1 MKRLFAAL
9 TLVLLCSVALAV
21 SAANATHSNGE
32 GPNKDLVSG
41 TGTHRSGS
49 NGHVDAIS
57 DPNGE
62 DPRGHV
68 FIRFSAGSLIPV
80 DVTGEVTC
88 LRVRDNR
95 AWAVGTIERSKV
107 DSSPFS
113 HFAVFIA
120 DIGEGR
126 EANDRLFLAVADRPI
141 FVPEFGEPCPQNL
154 IELLEPFITGAP
166 VLRGNFIV
174 HDATP

>member
-9 TLVLLCSVALAV
+9 TLALLCSVALAV

-41 TGTHRSGS
+41 TATHRTGS
-49 NGHVDAIS
+49 NGHVDAMS
-57 DPNGE
+57 GPNGE

-68 FIRFSAGSLIPV
+68 FIRFVTPFTAV
-80 DVTGEVTC
+80 DVKGEVTC

-107 DSSPFS
+107 EPSPFS
-113 HFAVFIA
+113 HFAVFIR

-126 EANDRLFLAVADRPI
+126 EANDRLFLAVAHGPI
-141 FVPEFGEPCPQNL
+141 LEPVFGEPCPQNL